1 VETEVEGALS
11 DLLIDGRVS
20 MGDSVTIKVSRD
32 RLHFQRN

>member
-11 DLLIDGRVS
+11 DLLIEGRVS
-20 MGDSVTIKVSRD
+20 RGDSVTVKVTRD